1 VAVPLKI
8 LIANGDAAGISDPRH
23 SRGGE
28 YFLDVVARELLTRFG
43 SEAVYTGGLRVYTT
57 LDRRLQT
64 IAEDV
69 IGNSL
74 TRMPQ
79 ARGRESLQGAL
90 VAIEPTTGYVK
101 AIVGGRDFHE
111 SAYNRALDAKRQ
123 PGSAFKPFIFAMALE
138 SGFSPS
144 SELQNLDQPIDTWD
158 GPWLPSGEHEL
169 SSVRLRDALVTSSN
183 RAAAHLFQEV
193 GIDRTLD
200 LVSRFGINSPL
211 PAMPSLA
218 LGTGEVSLFEL
229 TSAYGVFANRGVWKL
244 PTTIRLVVD
253 RYGREL
259 YRAPDTERPVIS
271 EATAYLMT
279 SMMAD
284 VVDRGTGTTAR
295 AARHWRV
302 VWLRHANDHGSRLR
316 QRCRSPRL
324 GTLHDDGNRRRPPRM
339 VRHARVAGQGEALS
353 HQWHARDRPVPFTDH
368 RDPAYDPNA
377 PDALVALTPVVREGG
392 VYEEPR
398 HVGRMPPL
406 CPLLHGAADVALHS
420 PEETEQTPIVPP
432 ASPVILGANVST
444 SPPTPP
450 RPPGNRPPSR

>member
-295 AARHWRV
+295 AVGFRMQAAGKTGTSNDYTDAWFVGYTPQLVTGVWFGYDTRMIMDRGFASVVAVPAWARFMTTATEGARHEWF
-302 VWLRHANDHGSRLR
+302 DMPGSLVKVRL
-316 QRCRSPRL
+316 CRISGMLATDQCHLPIIETPRTIL
-324 GTLHDDGNRRRPPRM
+324 MPLTR
-339 VRHARVAGQGEALS
+339 S
-353 HQWHARDRPVPFTDH
+353 WH
-368 RDPAYDPNA
+368 
-377 PDALVALTPVVREGG
+377 
-392 VYEEPR
+392 
-398 HVGRMPPL
+398 
-406 CPLLHGAADVALHS
+406 
-420 PEETEQTPIVPP
+420 
-432 ASPVILGANVST
+432 
-444 SPPTPP
+444 
-450 RPPGNRPPSR
+450 